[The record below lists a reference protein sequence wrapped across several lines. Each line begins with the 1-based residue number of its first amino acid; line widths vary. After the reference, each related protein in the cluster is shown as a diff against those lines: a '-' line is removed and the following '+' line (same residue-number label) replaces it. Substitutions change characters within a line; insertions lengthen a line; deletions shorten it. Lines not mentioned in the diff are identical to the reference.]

1 MITSQILSTEV
12 QSIASGND
20 IYNTYKPV
28 WQRLLESYLGGEDYR
43 RANNLI
49 RYQLETNAEYA
60 NRLLNTPLEN
70 HCKSIVNTYVSFL
83 FREEP
88 DRDWGS
94 LASLPELELFLEDA
108 DYEGRSWDNFMKEV
122 AVWSTVYGHCWVLC
136 VKPNIGAQTRADE
149 VTVGLRPY
157 VSLLSPLVVLDWQY
171 QRTPVGRYEL
181 TYFKYLEDVNG
192 DVKTIK
198 EWRPT
203 SITTTTVDE
212 RARKILSQVEEA
224 NGLGLIPAV
233 IAYST
238 RSIVRG
244 IGVSDI
250 QDIADAQRMIYNC
263 LSEIDQSVRLD
274 SHPSL
279 VTPTEVQVAGTGAGS
294 LIQLPDNMDPGLKP
308 YVLDFGGANVQNILL
323 TIKHLTEVIDK
334 MASTGA
340 IRQTEARTSS
350 GIAIQTEFELLAA
363 RLSEKAD
370 QMELVEEQV
379 FQIIA
384 QYYELSWDGEIEYP
398 DSFNIRDEA
407 NELTKLEQARR
418 IATDPKIFAMIDQ
431 RLIDLLE
438 FEEYEM
444 EEEEHAETTPEDRQA
459 HIQQM
464 IMDGYT
470 DEEILQIHPEITEQ
484 DILNAK
490 RALLD
495 LEQ

>member
-20 IYNTYKPV
+20 IYNTYKSV

-94 LASLPELELFLEDA
+94 LESLPELELFLEDA

-171 QRTPVGRYEL
+171 QRTPIGRYEL

-203 SITTTTVDE
+203 SITTTMVDE

-224 NGLGLIPAV
+224 NGLGMIPAV

-438 FEEYEM
+438 FEEYAV
-444 EEEEHAETTPEDRQA
+444 EEEEHAETTPEDRPA

>member
-94 LASLPELELFLEDA
+94 LDALPELELFLEDA

-149 VTVGLRPY
+149 QSVGLRPY
-157 VSLLSPLVVLDWQY
+157 VSLLSPLVVLDWQF
-171 QRTPVGRYEL
+171 QRTPIGRYEL
-181 TYFKYLEDVNG
+181 VYFKYLEDVNG

-198 EWRPT
+198 EWSPT
-203 SITTTTVDE
+203 SITTSTIDE
-212 RARKILSQVEEA
+212 RARKILSQVEEV
-224 NGLGLIPAV
+224 NGLGMIPAV

-294 LIQLPDNMDPGLKP
+294 LIQIPDNMDPGLKP
-308 YVLDFGGANVQNILL
+308 YVLDFGGANVDNILK

-340 IRQTEARTSS
+340 IRTTETRTNS

-370 QMELVEEQV
+370 QMELVEEQI

-384 QYYELSWDGEIEYP
+384 GYYDLTWDGEIEYP
-398 DSFNIRDEA
+398 DSFNIRDEGL
-407 NELTKLEQARR
+407 ELTKLEQARR
-418 IATDPKIFAMIDQ
+418 IATDPSVLALIDQ
-431 RLIDLLE
+431 RLIDLME
-438 FEEYEM
+438 FDEYAVEGEEM
-444 EEEEHAETTPEDRQA
+444 MPTTEENRQS

-470 DEEILQIHPEITEQ
+470 DEEIRAQHPEITQ
-484 DILNAK
+484 ADIDGAK

-495 LEQ
+495 LEA